1 MIDQKLFEISDVSP
15 FVDKLFI
22 GRENLLL
29 RIEEA
34 VADTPHCHIFRLLGE
49 GGVGKTALLRKIYEQ
64 YKNDSSVIA
73 TQIDHVQ
80 AAYQTFP
87 TLVNNWIPQL
97 LEQGVDFKANLYEMV
112 RNMYRNLMFMYQEG
126 ADDEEIARE
135 EDLIHKRLLEAVNP
149 YLKHKRLLIL
159 NDSVDVSPDIALGH
173 RMNTAGRRLIN
184 TVIVLAGRSES
195 AVVEEMYDNEVGPIY
210 AEEGW
215 KVHPIYTIENF
226 DTETVKEYFAH
237 FLPVMPS
244 YELIE
249 SIEVLTEG
257 KPVLLAFTVEWFK
270 RHINLPEEIRLS
282 HQVLTSLSQHEL
294 RLKRRYFERA
304 LIERA
309 RQLKEPLDKAILY
322 LSFLDRRYDREILRL
337 ALGLSEE
344 EKEEVEKLDCQLR
357 QMAFIRSFTDHS
369 SGLLHDEA
377 KRLIHLHAW
386 PPRDSDGVERRELAQ
401 KIIEGF
407 YKLRIDQVNKKI
419 IRFIK
424 RPKYNS
430 LDEQLEHLQLE
441 QLAHDLRMECLDY
454 HCRISLDDGRRYL
467 TELIRESVSLR
478 KKEGV
483 FHEIRKH
490 FGDFEANVAVARM
503 DFARGRYEKNHEIIE
518 QALAKEDADN
528 EYRIALLY
536 ELSDAPTDPEEKAAY
551 LRRAMQIA
559 EESGDKAAVA
569 RITNDL
575 GLMYRRQGL
584 WAQAEEAYNQ
594 TLEILRTVDDMHQQA
609 STLNNLAFVKLL
621 RGEFDR
627 AQSLADVALEMRES
641 LGKQIGV
648 AFSYLTK
655 GEIAET
661 MDNRAQASQAY
672 RAAALLFEKLGR
684 DRDHA
689 LAQIRLAEVRRHEQD
704 FESAE
709 DLLAPALALPLSE
722 IRAQAEREL
731 GALRRTQGMVA
742 EGLARKSQLYD
753 EAVAGF
759 QRSLETSCHKR
770 DWYGQ
775 SKSLIQLIF
784 VRYLMDGDIDESLVQ
799 QLKSIIVEHDYPV
812 LEAELNEVCADVAY
826 TEKKIT
832 EAFELYL
839 EVARVLSTHNPR
851 KYNAMFERFKR
862 KFLEQPREVQQHLC
876 SRFEQ
881 VIETLPRENRLRS
894 SLKSL
899 CWAITLAF

>member
-1 MIDQKLFEISDVSP
+1 
-15 FVDKLFI
+15 
-22 GRENLLL
+22 
-29 RIEEA
+29 
-34 VADTPHCHIFRLLGE
+34 
-49 GGVGKTALLRKIYEQ
+49 
-64 YKNDSSVIA
+64 
-73 TQIDHVQ
+73 
-80 AAYQTFP
+80 
-87 TLVNNWIPQL
+87 
-97 LEQGVDFKANLYEMV
+97 
-112 RNMYRNLMFMYQEG
+112 
-126 ADDEEIARE
+126 
-135 EDLIHKRLLEAVNP
+135 
-149 YLKHKRLLIL
+149 
-159 NDSVDVSPDIALGH
+159 
-173 RMNTAGRRLIN
+173 
-184 TVIVLAGRSES
+184 
-195 AVVEEMYDNEVGPIY
+195 
-210 AEEGW
+210 
-215 KVHPIYTIENF
+215 
-226 DTETVKEYFAH
+226 
-237 FLPVMPS
+237 
-244 YELIE
+244 
-249 SIEVLTEG
+249 
-257 KPVLLAFTVEWFK
+257 
-270 RHINLPEEIRLS
+270 
-282 HQVLTSLSQHEL
+282 
-294 RLKRRYFERA
+294 
-304 LIERA
+304 
-309 RQLKEPLDKAILY
+309 
-322 LSFLDRRYDREILRL
+322 
-337 ALGLSEE
+337 
-344 EKEEVEKLDCQLR
+344 
-357 QMAFIRSFTDHS
+357 
-369 SGLLHDEA
+369 
-377 KRLIHLHAW
+377 
-386 PPRDSDGVERRELAQ
+386 
-401 KIIEGF
+401 
-407 YKLRIDQVNKKI
+407 
-419 IRFIK
+419 
-424 RPKYNS
+424 
-430 LDEQLEHLQLE
+430 
-441 QLAHDLRMECLDY
+441 
-454 HCRISLDDGRRYL
+454 
-467 TELIRESVSLR
+467 
-478 KKEGV
+478 
-483 FHEIRKH
+483 
-490 FGDFEANVAVARM
+490 
-503 DFARGRYEKNHEIIE
+503 
-518 QALAKEDADN
+518 
-528 EYRIALLY
+528 
-536 ELSDAPTDPEEKAAY
+536 
-551 LRRAMQIA
+551 
-559 EESGDKAAVA
+559 
-569 RITNDL
+569 
-575 GLMYRRQGL
+575 MYRRQGL